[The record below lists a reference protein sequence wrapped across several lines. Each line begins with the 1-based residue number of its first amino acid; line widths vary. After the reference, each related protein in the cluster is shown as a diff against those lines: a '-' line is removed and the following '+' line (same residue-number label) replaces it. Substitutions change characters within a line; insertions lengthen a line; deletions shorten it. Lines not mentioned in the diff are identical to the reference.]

1 MKFIKILLIVALL
14 IVVAANS
21 SVFIFPI
28 AKITMR
34 AVDSDGN
41 PIDNAT
47 VTASYDFPK
56 GMGMGWGTATKYVDG
71 RTDKDGYF
79 TITHKAAGICNF
91 SVRKEGFYG
100 SSDSYTFNSRI
111 LFIWSPWNPTMEIKL
126 KRKKNPTKMYAKSI
140 NNMNAKKVPAL
151 DTPIGYD
158 LEIGDWVA
166 PYGKGVISD
175 FVFIFKVRFLKNDDW
190 DVSYTLTFSNEH
202 DGIQEW
208 IIPKGNQSVFFWPY
222 EAPEDGYKKEIKW
235 SSYHH
240 PGGWAGVHKS
250 DYKEDRKYIFR
261 VRTKTDEKGNIVE
274 ARYGKIPGDIRL
286 FSTGE
291 ITFTYYFNPTGSRSL
306 EFVGN
311 LFKFSR
317 KEWEYKVSRP

>member
-28 AKITMR
+28 AKTTMR

-56 GMGMGWGTATKYVDG
+56 GMGMGWGTATKYADG

-79 TITHKAAGICNF
+79 TVTHKAAGRCNF
-91 SVRKEGFYG
+91 SVSKDGFYD
-100 SSDSYTFNSRI
+100 SSKSYTFNSRI
-111 LFIWSPWNPTMEIKL
+111 LFIWSPWNPTMKIKL
-126 KRKKNPTKMYAKSI
+126 KRKKNPTKMYAKSTTTI
-140 NNMNAKKVPAL
+140 KIPAV
-151 DTPIGYD
+151 DAPIGYD
-158 LEIGDWVA
+158 LEKGDWVA

-190 DVSYTLTFSNEH
+190 DVSYKLTFTNEK
-202 DGIQEW
+202 DGIQEY
-208 IIPKGNQSVFFWPY
+208 INPNDYGVYRWPY
-222 EAPEDGYKKEIKW
+222 EAPEDGYRKEF
-235 SSYHH
+235 SAFAANYRE
-240 PGGWAGVHKS
+240 GWGSKHKS
-250 DYKEDRKYIFR
+250 SFNKERKFIFR
-261 VRTKTDEKGNIVE
+261 VRTQTDEKGNIIK
-274 ARYGKIPGDIRL
+274 ANYGKLSGDPQFDYGYIK
-286 FSTGE
+286 
-291 ITFTYYFNPTGSRSL
+291 FTYYFNPTGSRSL
-306 EFVGN
+306 EFGGN

-317 KEWEYKVSRP
+317 KEWEYKVSGP